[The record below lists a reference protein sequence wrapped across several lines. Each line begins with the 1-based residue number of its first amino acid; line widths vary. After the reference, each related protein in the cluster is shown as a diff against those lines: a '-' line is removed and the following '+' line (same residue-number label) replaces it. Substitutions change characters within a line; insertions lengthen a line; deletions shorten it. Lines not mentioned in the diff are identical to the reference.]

1 MKTLFTRSILAL
13 PALLLFGPWAIA
25 QTPSY
30 PTSTG
35 NTGDS
40 AVPADNTGSNKDASN
55 RSGTADEQKENATD
69 RALIQDIRTGVI
81 ADKSL
86 STYAH
91 NVKIVAVNGTVT
103 LNGVVRSDEEKNAVQ
118 QIAAN
123 VAGNDHVINELKVA
137 PAK

>member
-1 MKTLFTRSILAL
+1 MKALFTRSALAL
-13 PALLLFGPWAIA
+13 AALLFVGQWAIA
-25 QTPSY
+25 QTPTY
-30 PTSTG
+30 PTSTA
-35 NTGDS
+35 NTDNS

-55 RSGTADEQKENATD
+55 RTGTADDQKENATD
-69 RALIQDIRTGVI
+69 LALTQNIRKGVM

-118 QIAAN
+118 QIAVQA
-123 VAGNDHVINELKVA
+123 AGNDHVINDLKVA